1 MFTATYR
8 TLAIRISLLALLA
21 FAGNTNAFAQPGT
34 PQASVPPFTLNFD
47 ETGAS
52 LLNGGPNP
60 NPVVPVAGGGI
71 QFYLPGLVTP
81 GDVLISTGFDVNS
94 ANPTG
99 ASDVL
104 SFSNGPGLT
113 GTLTGIMLYQSLLEP
128 ADPLLAADVQNLV
141 FATPFSPLQET
152 GTEAANGF
160 SWITTGATYNGLSD
174 GFLRTPEPSTFVLGG
189 LGLLSLAAMAYWRR
203 RTRSH

>member
-21 FAGNTNAFAQPGT
+21 FAGNTTAFAQPGT
-34 PQASVPPFTLNFD
+34 PLVGTPGFTLNFD
-47 ETGAS
+47 ETGTS

-60 NPVVPVAGGGI
+60 NPVVPVAGGGL
-71 QFYLPGLVTP
+71 QFYLPGQVSP
-81 GDVLISTGFDVNS
+81 GDVVIVAPFDINS
-94 ANPTG
+94 ANPHG
-99 ASDVL
+99 QSDVL
-104 SFSNGPGLT
+104 SFSNGPGVN
-113 GTLTGIMLYQSLLEP
+113 GTLTGIMLYQSLIDP
-128 ADPLLAADVQNLV
+128 GDPLLAADVQGLV

-174 GFLRTPEPSTFVLGG
+174 GFLRTPEPSTFILAG
-189 LGLLSLAAMAYWRR
+189 LGLLSLAALAYRR
-203 RTRSH
+203 RLARAR